1 MQARR
6 YLPFA
11 VVFAVAVSAGCGDA
25 VSGITTVEWSIN
37 RQRQP
42 FQCTALSVASIQIH
56 VVSDTGLDVGTFVQP
71 CELFGIS
78 LYLGRGGYSATAVL
92 VDANGKPRTPRAIIP
107 PFRISGNESL
117 HSSLDFPTS
126 VFF

>member
-1 MQARR
+1 MQAAR
-6 YLPFA
+6 YVSFA
-11 VVFAVAVSAGCGDA
+11 VVFAVAVSAGCGSA
-25 VSGITTVEWSIN
+25 ASGTTTVEWSID

-56 VVSDTGLDVGTFVQP
+56 VVSDTGLDAGTFVQP

-92 VDANGKPRTPRAIIP
+92 VDGKGKPRTPAVIIA
-107 PFRISGNESL
+107 PFRIAGNESL
-117 HSSLDFPTS
+117 RASLDFPTS